1 MIRKATVKDI
11 EFFYYLYM
19 HPQVNPFLLY
29 EKMELGEFKLVFNEL
44 LAGGVLYLFIQD
56 DVPAGMFKLVP
67 QQYRNSH
74 IVYLGGLAIDPVQA
88 GKGLGLI
95 MMEAIKAYA
104 KAAGF
109 RRIELSV
116 AAINEKAINLYLKAG
131 FEKEGVLR
139 NFTFLKSQ
147 NRFLDEVMMSYLF

>member
-1 MIRKATVKDI
+1 MIKKAAAKDF

-29 EKMELGEFKLVFNEL
+29 EKMEQEEFIPIFNEL
-44 LAGGVLYLFIQD
+44 LDKGVLYLFVSE

-74 IVYLGGLAIDPVQA
+74 IAYLGGLAIDPFQA
-88 GKGLGLI
+88 GKGLGLV
-95 MMEAIKAYA
+95 MMEAVKEYA
-104 KAAGF
+104 NAAGF
-109 RRIELSV
+109 KRIELSV
-116 AAINEKAINLYLKAG
+116 AAVNERAINLYLKAG

-139 NFTFLKSQ
+139 NFTFLKSE
-147 NRFLDEVMMSYLF
+147 NRFLDEVMMAYLF